1 MNKDAYL
8 NELKRCLSSLPKEE
22 IDDAISYCEEYFE
35 EAEEEAQAIQDL
47 GNPSKFAA
55 QIKADFTIRSQPL
68 MENEK
73 GIKKQRSMWKTLIT
87 IFLGIMALPVA
98 FPFLLVFGGLSLAG
112 LILIGVF
119 IFVGFLLAFI
129 FSFSGIAVF
138 IKGITDLSII
148 PGYGLLNMGLG
159 CIGIGVACLFIAG
172 IYILFSKLLPS
183 IINYFTNLYRKKKGV
198 VNHE

>member
-1 MNKDAYL
+1 MNKDAYI

-22 IDDAISYCEEYFE
+22 IEDAISYCEEYFE
-35 EAEEEAQAIQDL
+35 EATDEAQAIQDL

-68 MENEK
+68 TNNEK

-98 FPFLLVFGGLSLAG
+98 FPFLLVFGGLCLAG
-112 LILIGVF
+112 LIVVGVF
-119 IFVGFLLAFI
+119 IFIGFILTCI
-129 FSFSGIAVF
+129 FSFSGITVF
-138 IKGITDLSII
+138 IKGIADISTI
-148 PGYGLLNMGLG
+148 PGPGLLNMGLG
-159 CIGIGVACLFIAG
+159 CIGIGLACLFIAC
-172 IYILFSKLLPS
+172 IYLLFSKLLPS